1 MLIQQVVDDLVTTR
15 RVPGLKTMS
24 LRVLA
29 DQNGN
34 LSVATDPIGVPPG
47 KWVFTSGG
55 SAARHGTGDFE
66 IHTDLTILGII
77 DFWNPEDWEN

>member
-1 MLIQQVVDDLVTTR
+1 MEILQVVDEIVTTR
-15 RVPGLKTMS
+15 RVPGLKQMS
-24 LRVLA
+24 LRVLSDRA
-29 DQNGN
+29 GK

-55 SAARHGTGDFE
+55 SAARYGMGDSE

-77 DFWNPEDWEN
+77 DFWDPDEWD

>member
-1 MLIQQVVDDLVTTR
+1 MEILQVVDELVTTR
-15 RVPGLKTMS
+15 RVPGLKQMS

-29 DQNGN
+29 NRAGK

-55 SAARHGTGDFE
+55 SAARYGTGDSE
-66 IHTDLTILGII
+66 IYTDLTILGII
-77 DFWNPEDWEN
+77 DFWDPEEWD

>member
-1 MLIQQVVDDLVTTR
+1 MEILQVVDELVTTS
-15 RVPGLKTMS
+15 RVPGLKQMS
-24 LRVLA
+24 LRVVT
-29 DQNGN
+29 DGTGK

-47 KWVFTSGG
+47 KWVFTAGG

-77 DFWNPEDWEN
+77 DFWDSSDWD

>member
-1 MLIQQVVDDLVTTR
+1 MEILQVVDELVTTR
-15 RVPGLKTMS
+15 RVLGLKQMS
-24 LRVLA
+24 LRVLTDRA
-29 DQNGN
+29 GK

-55 SAARHGTGDFE
+55 SAARFGTGDFD

-77 DFWNPEDWEN
+77 DLWDSSDWD